1 MKECRIDKCINQASE
16 PTQVAF
22 RRVLECVIRD
32 AVERVIVIDNGQQF
46 TWMAY
51 VEVND
56 SSKLKELSAYLQD
69 CLSKIK
75 ETPLGVFTSDLRV
88 LSMEGQELFIF
99 NKELVA
105 IKVFLAS

>member
-1 MKECRIDKCINQASE
+1 MRECQLDKCINQAPA
-16 PTQVAF
+16 PTQAGF
-22 RRVLECVIRD
+22 RSTLECLLKN
-32 AVERVIVIDNGQQF
+32 AAERVIIVDNGQQF

-56 SSKLKELSAYLQD
+56 SSRLKELSSYLQD

-75 ETPLGVFTSDLRV
+75 DTPLGVFAGGLRV
-88 LSMEGQELFIF
+88 LSMENQNLFIF